1 MPASTNHTKSLF
13 LFVVLFSVITHA
25 GGSLSADKNSSLLQR
40 YELERDV
47 FLELNELLQ
56 AGNLNEARRRRNE
69 LNNYPLA
76 SYFNFLLL
84 QQEIKS
90 HDEPAELLAQAE
102 QFKSEKG
109 LHRRLLGAIKNRSAE
124 LGRWQDYKQAT
135 AGANSPVHPCDDL
148 MAEFKTGEAVRISGP
163 VSELWVDVDRHTNRC
178 LEVFSA
184 LLGKIHDVPTGALW
198 RRSVALIKRG
208 DTEQANALLKYFN
221 KRDRRVVKAWID
233 DRDKPEDLLR
243 SDVMRGDSVH
253 HQEIANFLLSR
264 WARTDLPAAT
274 KFWRANGNRF
284 GFSDKRVQEALAKY
298 AVLAAKRGLP
308 EASQLLSEV
317 KPDRDVRYW
326 LVRTALRNLDWKQS
340 LVHLDGLTD
349 SERSQPR
356 WQYWR
361 ARSLEEQGF
370 DSAAKKIYQNLAGKF
385 EYYGFLAAD
394 RLSLEYSIAM
404 DRPLVK
410 EAELQALKQS
420 DQIAQAIEFFLV
432 DIPWEGRRRWNN
444 ELAEAS
450 NDRLFAAARIA
461 QSVGWHDRALMAVL
475 GTKEGGALDILFPT
489 PYSEYVKRVASTYDV
504 EREFVYAVMRQ
515 ESRFITDIRSS
526 AGAVGLMQL
535 MPATAR
541 QMGKELGIS
550 VPRWKL
556 IQGEL
561 NIKLGVKYLNHVLS
575 RFDNNLVLAAAAYNA
590 GPSRV
595 KKWIADAPMDA
606 DVWVETIP
614 FDETRDYVR
623 AVLFNTVV
631 SQWLLRD
638 GASTRLEH
646 RMPDLHP
653 TG

>member
-1 MPASTNHTKSLF
+1 MLSSTRLLKSLF
-13 LFVVLFSVITHA
+13 LSIVLLTVITHTNESFSA
-25 GGSLSADKNSSLLQR
+25 GQTLVQK
-40 YELERDV
+40 YESEREV
-47 FLELNELLQ
+47 FLELNQLLQ
-56 AGNLNEARRRRNE
+56 EGNLNEAKGRRAE

-76 SYFNFLLL
+76 SYFNFLVL
-84 QQEIKS
+84 QKEIES
-90 HDEPAELLAQAE
+90 HDEPAKLLSQAG
-102 QFKSEKG
+102 QFKSEKR
-109 LHRRLLGAIKNRSAE
+109 LHRKLLGAVKNRSAE
-124 LGRWQDYKQAT
+124 LGRWRDYKQAS
-135 AGANSPVHPCDDL
+135 AGSNSPVHPCDDL
-148 MAEFKTGEAVRISGP
+148 MAQLKTGETVQISGP

-184 LLGKIHDVPTGALW
+184 VLGKVHDVPTGALW

-208 DTEQANALLKYFN
+208 DKEQANALLKYFN
-221 KRDRRVVKAWID
+221 KRDRRTVKAWID
-233 DRDKPEDLLR
+233 DLNEPESLLK
-243 SDVMRGDSVH
+243 SDAMRGDSVH
-253 HQEIANFLLSR
+253 HQEMANFLLTK
-264 WARTDLPAAT
+264 WAREDLPAAV

-284 GFSDKRVQEALAKY
+284 GFSDKRVQQTLAKY

-308 EASQLLSEV
+308 EAGQLLSEA

-326 LVRTALRNLDWKQS
+326 LVRTALHNLDWKQS
-340 LVHLDGLTD
+340 LVYLDQLTD
-349 SERSQPR
+349 AEQSQAR

-370 DSAAKKIYQNLAGKF
+370 VGAAKKIYRNIAGKF

-394 RLSLEYSIAM
+394 RLSSEYSIATNQ
-404 DRPLVK
+404 PLVK
-410 EAELQALKQS
+410 ESELQALEQS
-420 DQIAQAIEFFLV
+420 DQIARAIEFFLV
-432 DIPWEGRRRWNN
+432 DIPWEGRRLWNS

-461 QSVGWHDRALMAVL
+461 ESVGWHDRALMAVL
-475 GTKEGGALDILFPT
+475 GTQEAGALDILFPT
-489 PYSEYVKRVASTYDV
+489 PYSEHVARVASDYDV

-515 ESRFITDIRSS
+515 ESRFITDIRSA

-561 NIKLGVKYLNHVLS
+561 NIRLGVKYLNHVLN
-575 RFDNNLVLAAAAYNA
+575 RFDNNPVLAAAAYNA

-595 KKWIADAPMDA
+595 NKWIADAPTDA

-614 FDETRDYVR
+614 FDETRDYVK

-631 SQWLLRD
+631 SQWLLHN

-646 RMPDLHP
+646 RMPDLTP